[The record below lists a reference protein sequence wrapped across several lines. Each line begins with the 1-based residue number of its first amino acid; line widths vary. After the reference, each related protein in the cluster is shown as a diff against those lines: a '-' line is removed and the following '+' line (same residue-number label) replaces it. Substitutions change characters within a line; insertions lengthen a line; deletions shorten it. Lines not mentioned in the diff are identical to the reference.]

1 MSKVSAT
8 PEQQAIIDAAVD
20 MVSGAGHHGGAIKA
34 LAGAGAGKTSTLINI
49 GQAIRERYP
58 QARIL
63 YLAYNR
69 EIKIEAGK
77 KFGDL
82 AESYT
87 MHSLALQE
95 LKLRGG
101 NRRLGNIHDGHVREI
116 VGQHSSDAD
125 VSILQAALRAFT
137 QSPDVWPVLTHIPS
151 RVAGRAVSADRR
163 EKLLASLEDLLFA
176 LLPENKNSELPLP
189 HDIYLK
195 YWQMT
200 GSPGLD
206 RYDLVMLDE
215 AQDANP
221 VILGALEGAG
231 RSIYV
236 GDSHQAIYQ
245 WRNAV
250 DALQQV
256 YGQAYPM
263 TQSFRFGPVIAE
275 VANEIL
281 SYKHDKPVHPVR
293 GFERLDSQIGVVDRK
308 DQHARIYRTNRS
320 LIREALVLHDRAIPF
335 AIAGNNDELRLIIES
350 VWALKNGDIRNV
362 RHPKIRWL
370 KTWEAAQAAAEKGE
384 DGRDVDQAIKIVDE
398 FDQRVPE
405 IIGILQN
412 NSDEKRARVILT
424 TAHRSKGREWK
435 NVVIAP
441 DFDAVIERSRDNR
454 RLWDPEMNLLYVAVT
469 RAMGC
474 LEIHSEWLRS
484 LLKLPPVSRY

>member
-1 MSKVSAT
+1 MSRVSAT
-8 PEQQAIIDAAVD
+8 PEQQAIVDAAVD
-20 MVSGAGHHGGAIKA
+20 MVSGVGHDDGAIKA
-34 LAGAGAGKTSTLINI
+34 LAAAGAGKTSTLINI
-49 GQAIRERYP
+49 GRSVRERYP
-58 QARIL
+58 NARLL

-69 EIKIEAGK
+69 EIKVEAAA

-95 LKLRGG
+95 LKLRSS
-101 NRRLGNIHDGHVREI
+101 NRKLANIHGGHVREVI
-116 VGQHSSDAD
+116 GQHLSDTD
-125 VSILQAALRAFT
+125 VDILQSALRSFT
-137 QSPDVWPVLTHIPS
+137 QSPDTWPTVDHLPS
-151 RVAGRAVSADRR
+151 KVGGRPVSADRR
-163 EKLLASLEDLLFA
+163 EKLLGSLEDLLSA
-176 LLPENKNSELPLP
+176 LLPENKSSALPLP

-195 YWQMT
+195 YWQMI

-250 DALQQV
+250 DALQKV
-256 YGQAYPM
+256 YGQAFPM

-281 SYKHDKPVHPVR
+281 SYKHDKPLHALR
-293 GFERLDSQIGVVDRK
+293 GFERLDSHIGVVDRK
-308 DQHARIYRTNRS
+308 EQHARIYRTNRS
-320 LIREALVLHDRAIPF
+320 LIREALVLHDRSIPF
-335 AIAGNNDELRLIIES
+335 AIAGNNDELRSMIES
-350 VWALKNGDIRNV
+350 LWALKNGDMRAVRNT
-362 RHPKIRWL
+362 KIKWL
-370 KTWEAAQAAAEKGE
+370 RTWEAAQAAAEKGE

-405 IIGILQN
+405 ILSILQHN
-412 NSDEKRARVILT
+412 NDEKRSRVILT

-441 DFDAVIERSRDNR
+441 DFDPVIERARDNR
-454 RLWDPEMNLLYVAVT
+454 RLWDPEMNLLYVAAT

-474 LEIHSEWLRS
+474 LEIHCEWLRS
-484 LLKLPPVSRY
+484 LLKLPPSSRY